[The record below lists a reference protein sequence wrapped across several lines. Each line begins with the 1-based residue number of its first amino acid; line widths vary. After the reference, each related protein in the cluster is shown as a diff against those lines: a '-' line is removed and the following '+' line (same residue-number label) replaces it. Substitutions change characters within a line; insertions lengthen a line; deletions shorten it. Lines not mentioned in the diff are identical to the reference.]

1 MAEAAKSMLNF
12 LNIESIVVCCLRFNI
27 YNTTTATD
35 KRTQHRHHI
44 GLNRISFSRSLESQD
59 KVTKSIVFAP
69 KLPRVG
75 LNAKCDESLFKTGVT
90 KKHQKFLF
98 EYWVFSQ
105 KSYLNMWCFEKVHIC
120 IPKIPYLHT

>member
-75 LNAKCDESLFKTGVT
+75 LNAKCDNICYATDVRGLSAWQALLYEIARV
-90 KKHQKFLF
+90 
-98 EYWVFSQ
+98 VFAWEGGLS
-105 KSYLNMWCFEKVHIC
+105 SE
-120 IPKIPYLHT
+120 